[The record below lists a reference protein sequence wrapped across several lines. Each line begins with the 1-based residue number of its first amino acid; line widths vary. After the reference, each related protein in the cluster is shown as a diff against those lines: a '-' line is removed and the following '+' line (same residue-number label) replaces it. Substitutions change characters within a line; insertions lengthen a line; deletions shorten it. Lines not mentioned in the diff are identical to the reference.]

1 MSNPTPTSSG
11 ADRPSPPRQGRAP
24 EPRAYPFLQPP
35 VEPDEIGRVG
45 HYRVLHL
52 LGAGGMGM
60 VFAAEDLALRRH
72 VAIKVVHPDLAA
84 GDGGALQRFLREA
97 RALAGVKHQNI
108 VTVYQAFQDR
118 GTVFLVME
126 LLKGESLEA
135 WVQPTKSPVLDDVL
149 RISREAAEGLAAL
162 HAHGLIHRDIKP
174 ANIWLE
180 CRPGNRPKS
189 APGFQVKIL
198 DLGLVRAVEQS
209 DGLTESGMVMG
220 TPAYMSLEQVRGQAL
235 DHRTD
240 LFSLGCVMY
249 ALCTGRPPFK
259 AENPVAQAAALIRGR
274 FTPVRELNPAVP
286 ESLAVLITRMLATE
300 PADRPASAAEV
311 IDALD
316 DLNDLEITPVVGI
329 EGAAPLPATEP
340 LRAPVPRVRG
350 ANTPQSERMVRKTQ
364 ALVTAPADERTEEDA
379 ASRSGRKSRSRT
391 KAKKKPKSFWKKHG
405 VTLIAAVWLG
415 VAGLL
420 LVAALGNRD
429 RNRAGAGT
437 PKADPVPAPPVTP
450 GRSGEVTYL
459 TDFPAARTVP
469 APAVPLPPGADGTV
483 RVNGQAA
490 AHGLF
495 VHPGPREAPPT
506 RATYRLNKEY
516 ARFRAAVAYNDTAPP
531 SPPPIRFVVYADGV
545 QKWQSAQPQRAAAPQ
560 ACDVDVRG
568 VTELVL
574 EVVAEETERGAHA
587 AWIDPRVTK

>member
-11 ADRPSPPRQGRAP
+11 AAP
-24 EPRAYPFLQPP
+24 QQYPFLQPP

-60 VFAAEDLALRRH
+60 VFAAEDLALRRP
-72 VAIKVVHPDLAA
+72 VAIKVMHPDLAA

-126 LLKGESLEA
+126 FLTGESLEA
-135 WVQPTKSPVLDDVL
+135 WVKHTKSPVLDDVL

-180 CRPGNRPKS
+180 SRPGNRPKS
-189 APGFQVKIL
+189 AAGYQVKIL
-198 DLGLVRAVEQS
+198 DLGLVRAADES
-209 DGLTESGMVMG
+209 HGLTESGMVMG

-286 ESLAVLITRMLATE
+286 EPLAVLISRMLSTE
-300 PADRPASAAEV
+300 PEDRPASAAEV

-350 ANTPQSERMVRKTQ
+350 ANTPQSERMARKSQTG
-364 ALVTAPADERTEEDA
+364 AAVPADARTEEDA
-379 ASRSGRKSRSRT
+379 AIRSGRKSRSRT
-391 KAKKKPKSFWKKHG
+391 KARKKPKSFWKRHG
-405 VTLIAAVWLG
+405 LTVVAAAWLV

-420 LVAALGNRD
+420 VVAALGNRD
-429 RNRAGAGT
+429 RDRAGTGT
-437 PKADPVPAPPVTP
+437 QKADPTPSPAVTP
-450 GRSGEVTYL
+450 GKSGEVTYL
-459 TDFPAARTVP
+459 TDFPVTRVLDGP
-469 APAVPLPPGADGTV
+469 PSPFPPGFDGTV
-483 RVNGQAA
+483 RVNGRVS
-490 AHGLF
+490 AHGMLL
-495 VHPGPREAPPT
+495 HPGPVGRPPV
-506 RATYRLNKEY
+506 RKGFRLNKEY
-516 ARFRAAVAYNDTAPP
+516 AKFHAEVALNETAPGDAAP
-531 SPPPIRFVVYADGV
+531 GRFTVYLDGV
-545 QKWQSAQPQRAAAPQ
+545 RKWQSSPVRSGAPPQ
-560 ACDVDVRG
+560 ACEVNLKD
-568 VTELVL
+568 VTELTL
-574 EVVAEETERGAHA
+574 EVTADGAEHGVHTV
-587 AWIDPRVTK
+587 WLDPRVTK